1 MNLLELQR
9 RMAAAIMAPLSLSGS
24 SLIRREAESLIK
36 PNSRLTS
43 LNRLQIYRESY
54 WYRALDSL
62 RDDFPGLRAVL
73 GPRAYDKLTQ
83 AYLTEVPSRSFTM
96 RNLGS
101 RLESWLKNHP
111 EYGGANPALALD
123 MVRLEWAH
131 IEAFDGAA
139 EKPLG
144 PEDLLELHDAMV
156 FALQPHIALLE
167 MAYPVDDLRI
177 SVQAASEDERCG
189 AASNAV
195 IRRKERGIVHRY
207 SRIKPAPTF
216 LAVHRI
222 GFIVYYR
229 RLAPD
234 EFRILLALREG
245 QPIGDAVAS
254 LDHSADKLELWFAS
268 WSQMGWLCP
277 LRSVQNDE
285 PYSPPV

>member
-1 MNLLELQR
+1 
-9 RMAAAIMAPLSLSGS
+9 MAAAIMAPLSRSGN
-24 SLIRREAESLIK
+24 SLIRGEAEKLIK
-36 PNSRLTS
+36 PSSRLTS

-73 GPRAYDKLTQ
+73 GPRAYNKLAQ

-101 RLESWLKNHP
+101 RLEAWLKNHP
-111 EYGGANPALALD
+111 EYGGANPTLALD
-123 MVRLEWAH
+123 MARLEWAH

-144 PEDLLELHDAMV
+144 PEDLLELHEAMV
-156 FALQPHIALLE
+156 FALQPHISLLE
-167 MAYPVDDLRI
+167 LAYPVDDLRI
-177 SVQAASEDERCG
+177 SVQAASEHEGRG

-195 IRRKERGIVHRY
+195 IRRKERSIVRSH

-229 RLAPD
+229 RLEAD

-245 QPIGDAVAS
+245 QPIGEAVAS
-254 LDHSADKLELWFAS
+254 MDHAAGKLERWFGS
-268 WSQMGWLCP
+268 WAQMGWLCEGTLCP
-277 LRSVQNDE
+277 K
-285 PYSPPV
+285 